1 MPGPFDPLGL
11 YPSATRTLLGG
22 LLNDSCR
29 SRADWNGRFTHWERP
44 ASVTEEGTI
53 ERAQAHVI
61 EAIANNRWLAD
72 QGVEILPQG
81 SYHNSTNVRQ
91 EADIDLRAVH
101 PNLKID
107 YDPLV
112 VREYADR
119 ALGYSDGLTV
129 TEIFNGMREQL
140 SADLSRAF
148 GARNVT
154 PGTKAFRI
162 KGITGSRAEVDVV
175 PVIRYNYVIW
185 LADQNRYRAL
195 EGIAI
200 YSTEGKWTL
209 NFPEQHNANGIA
221 KRTNTAHRFKRVVRI
236 MKRLRSDMED
246 AGLLTVRVPSFLVE
260 CLVYRVEDAY
270 FLVESD
276 DRYDRVR
283 RVARRIQE
291 LLSNR
296 AAAER
301 LCEINDI
308 KLLFRP
314 NQAWTYEDALTFANE
329 VVAHLGNA

>member
-11 YPSATRTLLGG
+11 YPSKTHTLLGG
-22 LLNDSCR
+22 LLNASYR
-29 SRADWNGRFTHWERP
+29 SRADWNDRFTHWERP

-53 ERAQAHVI
+53 ERAQAHVV
-61 EAIANNRWLAD
+61 EAIADNRWLLD
-72 QGVEILPQG
+72 QRVEILPQG
-81 SYHNSTNVRQ
+81 SYHNNTNVRK

-101 PNLKID
+101 PHLKVD
-107 YDPLV
+107 YETDV
-112 VREYADR
+112 ICEYADR
-119 ALGYSDGLTV
+119 QLGYIDGLSFS
-129 TEIFNGMREQL
+129 EIFVGMRAEL
-140 SADLSRAF
+140 FANLSRAF
-148 GARNVT
+148 GSGNVT
-154 PGTKAFRI
+154 SGTKAFRI

-175 PVIRYNYVIW
+175 PVIRYSYVMW
-185 LADQNRYRAL
+185 LPNHNRYRAL

-200 YSTEGKWTL
+200 LSTEGKWTI
-209 NFPEQHNANGIA
+209 NFPEQHSANGIA

-246 AGLLTVRVPSFLVE
+246 AGVLTVKVPSFLIE
-260 CLVYRVEDAY
+260 CLVYCVEDAY

-296 AAAER
+296 AAADR

-329 VVAHLGNA
+329 VVTHLGDA